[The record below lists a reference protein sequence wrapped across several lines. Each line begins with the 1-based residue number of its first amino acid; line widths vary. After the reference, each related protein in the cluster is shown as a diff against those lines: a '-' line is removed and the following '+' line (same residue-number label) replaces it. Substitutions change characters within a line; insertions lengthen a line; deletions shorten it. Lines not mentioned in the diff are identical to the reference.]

1 MTYAVTYWF
10 YDGVLYRARDV
21 THEIWD
27 VEGWRKV
34 VPSEE
39 EVGST
44 DRSRALARRPLSRNP
59 RCRRGKRLMWQRT
72 GSGVLDTS

>member
-27 VEGWRKV
+27 VEGWRK
-34 VPSEE
+34 S
-39 EVGST
+39 
-44 DRSRALARRPLSRNP
+44 SRARRRSARLTDPGLWPGDLSVGT
-59 RCRRGKRLMWQRT
+59 RGV
-72 GSGVLDTS
+72 GGENV

>member
-39 EVGST
+39 EV
-44 DRSRALARRPLSRNP
+44 RSMEQVSHADAQ
-59 RCRRGKRLMWQRT
+59 RLMD
-72 GSGVLDTS
+72 S